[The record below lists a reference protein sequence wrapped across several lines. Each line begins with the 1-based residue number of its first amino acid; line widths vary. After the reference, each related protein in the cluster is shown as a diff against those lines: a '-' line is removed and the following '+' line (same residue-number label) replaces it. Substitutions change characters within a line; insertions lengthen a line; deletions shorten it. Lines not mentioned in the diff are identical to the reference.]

1 MKNSQTLCVVL
12 EGTDDITQN
21 ISCKK
26 AGRSIAFTQKSVKVV
41 DG

>member
-12 EGTDDITQN
+12 EGADDITQN

-26 AGRSIAFTQKSVKVV
+26 AGRSMAFIQKRMKVV